1 MKDKKIKKQKY
12 DFMELFFLI
21 LFSSCTFA
29 PLLLKMEKLKQRWGI
44 KSNWQIIAILLVF
57 SLNGSFAVWVAKPIT
72 AFFGLSSETTSLWIY
87 IPLRV
92 LLIFPIYQLTLPI
105 VGWFFG
111 QFKFFWEFE
120 KKMLN
125 RMGFGRF
132 FKKDSE

>member
-1 MKDKKIKKQKY
+1 
-12 DFMELFFLI
+12 MELFFLI
-21 LFSSCTFA
+21 LLSSCTFA

-57 SLNGSFAVWVAKPIT
+57 SLNGSFAAWAAIPIT
-72 AFFGLSSETTSLWIY
+72 EFVGLNSEMNPLLYWSIR
-87 IPLRV
+87 IPL
-92 LLIFPIYQLTLPI
+92 IFIVYQITLPLS
-105 VGWFFG
+105 GWVFG

-120 KKMLN
+120 KKMLS